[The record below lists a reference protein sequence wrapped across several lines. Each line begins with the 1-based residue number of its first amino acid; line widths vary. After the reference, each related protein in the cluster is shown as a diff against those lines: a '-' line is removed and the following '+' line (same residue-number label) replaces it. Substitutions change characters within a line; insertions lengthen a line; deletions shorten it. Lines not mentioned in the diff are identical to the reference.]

1 MAMIRDARPDE
12 RDALGA
18 LALRSKAH
26 WGYDAEF
33 MERCRDELTVTA
45 DQIDSIRV
53 IERGG
58 EVLGFYGLSD
68 LGDGRAELDYLF
80 VDPSAIGTGLGRALI
95 EHALSRAAAGGFV
108 ELVIHGDPNALSF
121 YRAAG
126 AIEIGEVPS
135 ASIPGRNL
143 PLLSIALTAS
153 R

>member
-1 MAMIRDARPDE
+1 MVIRDARPDE
-12 RDALGA
+12 REALGA

-58 EVLGFYGLSD
+58 EVLGFYGISD
-68 LGDGRAELDYLF
+68 LGDRRAELDYLF
-80 VDPSAIGTGLGRALI
+80 VEPSAIGTGLGRALI
-95 EHALSRAAAGGFV
+95 EHAITRAVTAGFA
-108 ELVIHGDPNALSF
+108 ELVIHGDPNALPF

-126 AIEIGEVPS
+126 AIEIGEAPS
-135 ASIPGRNL
+135 ASIPGRTL
-143 PLLSIALTAS
+143 PLLAIALTES